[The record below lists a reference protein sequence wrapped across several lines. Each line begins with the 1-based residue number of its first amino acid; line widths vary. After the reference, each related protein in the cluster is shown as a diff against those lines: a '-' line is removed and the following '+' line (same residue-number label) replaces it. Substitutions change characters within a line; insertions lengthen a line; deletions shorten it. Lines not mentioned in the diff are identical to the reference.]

1 MSTSIEQNLNSEVNY
16 ITKEDVKIIL
26 ASYNSNN
33 EEIKVDNYVVHN
45 ASDKMLGFLADYWR
59 VRVHLSNR
67 KVLYFFVKAISRSN
81 AAKASMVRE
90 MHLFDKEA
98 FFYSVIKKKI
108 EVPGKSTFSI
118 IYDVIMYLYRHPIP
132 FLKLRQT
139 VAQGLVI
146 FDIL

>member
-1 MSTSIEQNLNSEVNY
+1 MSTSAIEHNINSEVNY
-16 ITKEDVKIIL
+16 ITREDVKTIL
-26 ASYNSNN
+26 AKYNNNN
-33 EEIKVDNYVVHN
+33 EEIKVDKYFVHN

-59 VRVHLSNR
+59 VKVHLSDR

-118 IYDVIMYLYRHPIP
+118 IYDLTMYKY
-132 FLKLRQT
+132 
-139 VAQGLVI
+139 
-146 FDIL
+146 